1 MRSIIRLVLA
11 VALGIMVATGGLG
24 LLDTFGAPVSVAHA
38 YAKRTTKMT
47 APSKTGDDMDK
58 STCRWQYRSWLCDGK
73 DGKTYVCKADF
84 SHGDLL
90 RP

>member
-11 VALGIMVATGGLG
+11 GALGFVVATDGLG
-24 LLDTFGAPVSVAHA
+24 LSDTFGAPASVAHA
-38 YAKRTTKMT
+38 YAKKTTKIT

-58 STCRWQYRSWLCDGK
+58 STCLWQYGSWLCDGK

-84 SHGDLL
+84 SQCDLL